1 MATFVETINILR
13 FEIIPRLTIRDQLH
27 LCQTSKDLHTATVSV
42 LYRDI
47 TITHDVE
54 APDSPPPEPKELR
67 RLERIRAARRRR
79 LPWGVGFLFAILSR
93 PALRSHVKSLRF
105 RIENYVHDEHFRDT
119 GKLKPLTFHPVENE
133 EARQII
139 IDGIDELSFS
149 ETEKLNGAF
158 ADRDFDLILSLI
170 IAACTEV
177 QSLTIDLGY
186 FLYSHKWL
194 LELFENS
201 LSSQNKSKNL
211 QNVTYFEVANPRGWL
226 GYQRLPRG
234 IHPLSFY
241 LPNARTLSLES
252 FASHRKGENS
262 KLADTDPFWPLPSA
276 PHAAFLTTLHLDHCS
291 SNTHNLTAM
300 LAQTPNL
307 KTLYYACYLPAFE
320 CDFDVNELRRGLEHV
335 RHSLTKLTLNLTIME
350 RGLIDF
356 SDREWPL
363 THGRIDDLGEFLSL
377 TDLEIPLTFLHGH
390 AAPEHWQP
398 LADLLPPNLV
408 SLTLKDELMKEYP
421 TFKDLY
427 TKRAIRDMMRTF
439 LSYGSRSSTLSLRH
453 VYFYRYPAIWD
464 YEDLSKG
471 PEKEYYNDWKPVDDD
486 YGSRWVLAER
496 SLGGNKIGLMI

>member
-13 FEIIPRLTIRDQLH
+13 FEIIPRLSIRDQLH

-54 APDSPPPEPKELR
+54 APDSPPPEPKQLR
-67 RLERIRAARRRR
+67 RLEKIRAARRRR

-93 PALRSHVKSLRF
+93 PALRSHVKSLGF
-105 RIENYVHDEHFRDT
+105 RIENYVHDEHFRHT

-133 EARQII
+133 NARQLIV
-139 IDGIDELSFS
+139 DGIEELSFS
-149 ETEKLNGAF
+149 ETEKLNRAF
-158 ADRDFDLILSLI
+158 VDRDFDLILSLI

-194 LELFENS
+194 LELFKNS
-201 LSSQNKSKNL
+201 LSPQSKSPSL

-226 GYQRLPRG
+226 GYQQLPRG

-252 FASHRKGENS
+252 FASHRKGENIA
-262 KLADTDPFWPLPSA
+262 LADTTPFWPLSPA
-276 PHAAFLTTLHLDHCS
+276 PQATFLTTLHLDHCS
-291 SNTHNLTAM
+291 SNTHNITAM
-300 LAQTPNL
+300 LATAPNL

-320 CDFDVNELRRGLEHV
+320 CDFDVDELRRGLEHV
-335 RHSLTKLTLNLTIME
+335 RQTLTKLTLNLTIMQ

-356 SDREWPL
+356 SDHEWPL
-363 THGRIDDLGEFLSL
+363 TYGRMEDLREFPSLIDLG
-377 TDLEIPLTFLHGH
+377 IPLTFLHGH
-390 AAPEHWQP
+390 TPSDDWQP
-398 LADLLPPNLV
+398 LADLLPPNLK
-408 SLTLKDELMKEYP
+408 SLTIRDELRNDHT
-421 TFKDLY
+421 TFRDIY
-427 TKRAIRDMMRTF
+427 TETAIRDMMQTF
-439 LSYGSRSSTLSLRH
+439 LSSGSRSSTPNLRH

-464 YEDLSKG
+464 YDNLSKG
-471 PEKEYYNDWKPVDDD
+471 PEKEYFEDWEPVDDK
-486 YGSRWVLAER
+486 YGSQWVLAER
-496 SLGGNKIGLMI
+496 